1 MRFLNNL
8 EYLGMIPRYVFDK
21 NCLHYSHQIRR
32 LIHIV
37 LYIALRVNLS
47 LMYRPSYPFQ
57 IILNWVSCETVAS
70 EEIWV
75 DWIWSYS
82 FSNTK
87 HCITIKHKKMCTG
100 FGLFFLLLI
109 FLSKEYLGHS
119 KRPRKVSMLY
129 INIKIIICQF
139 YL

>member
-32 LIHIV
+32 LIYIV

-57 IILNWVSCETVAS
+57 IILN
-70 EEIWV
+70 
-75 DWIWSYS
+75 
-82 FSNTK
+82 
-87 HCITIKHKKMCTG
+87 
-100 FGLFFLLLI
+100 
-109 FLSKEYLGHS
+109 
-119 KRPRKVSMLY
+119 
-129 INIKIIICQF
+129 
-139 YL
+139 

>member
-32 LIHIV
+32 LVHIV

-57 IILNWVSCETVAS
+57 IILN
-70 EEIWV
+70 
-75 DWIWSYS
+75 
-82 FSNTK
+82 
-87 HCITIKHKKMCTG
+87 
-100 FGLFFLLLI
+100 
-109 FLSKEYLGHS
+109 
-119 KRPRKVSMLY
+119 
-129 INIKIIICQF
+129 
-139 YL
+139 